1 MTLPFG
7 IDISKHQ
14 GVNDYAKMKANA
26 AFVFVKATESWG
38 YVDPKFVSNWQGL
51 AGHRRGAYVYV
62 YLSEDPLRQAN
73 HLIDTVTRVGVDWR
87 YDRLVLDLEKSGHGL
102 SKAEVARRVLIMM
115 ERIKEVTGR
124 YPILYSRASWVN
136 DNMLVTD
143 PRIANADWWLAHYL
157 THRPY
162 PLYTPEKASPPTL
175 PRGVSSWLI
184 HQTGERGNGKAHG
197 VASYYVDQNRWNTDN
212 QEISAFFGNTEEEP
226 PVVIPPEIEPPVE
239 EKPLY
244 EAVVITDPP
253 NRLRTRFT
261 PAGTI
266 RPEVDWYQSADKVD
280 VLQESDAWSRTGIKK
295 WAMSSYLQR
304 LMYLPLF
311 NLQLWSQR
319 DPRWG
324 KDKMGSSNILMEQE
338 GCLSTATATVLHFL
352 GIDTDPKRYNYLLS
366 TRGGYQAPNYMYW
379 LMPDILW
386 PGQVARAEY
395 QWFNYGKGWESL
407 ADSILSSGRPV
418 LAQVDFVPGGLM
430 QQHWVTLPGKID
442 NLFYCLDPWFGT
454 LGALSARYDKVFRLA
469 SYERL

>member
-1 MTLPFG
+1 MYPFG
-7 IDISKHQ
+7 IDISRYQYSADGKQ
-14 GVNDYAKMKANA
+14 KPNFDTINA
-26 AFVFVKATESWG
+26 TCEFVAVRAGISWG
-38 YVDPKFVSNWQGL
+38 YTDPWF
-51 AGHRRGAYVYV
+51 AY
-62 YLSEDPLRQAN
+62 SWA
-73 HLIDTVTRVGVDWR
+73 HLTVPRMAYHVIYPAESASAQIDHFLNIVRPTEH
-87 YDRLVLDLEKSGHGL
+87 DRLVLDMELDHGC
-102 SKAEVARRVLIMM
+102 SKACITDTLLGCLEQLLAN
-115 ERIKEVTGR
+115 TGR
-124 YPILYSRASWVN
+124 YPAIYSRANWINQFLDVSR
-136 DNMLVTD
+136 L
-143 PRIANADWWLAHYL
+143 PRLDWWLANYL
-157 THRPY
+157 SRRPY
-162 PLYTPEKASPPTL
+162 PLYTPEKPSPPTL

-280 VLQESDAWSRTGIKK
+280 VLQESDAWSRTGIEK

-395 QWFNYGKGWESL
+395 KWFNYGKGWESL

-418 LAQVDFVPGGLM
+418 LAQVDFVPGGIM
-430 QQHWVTLPGKID
+430 NQHWVTLPGKID